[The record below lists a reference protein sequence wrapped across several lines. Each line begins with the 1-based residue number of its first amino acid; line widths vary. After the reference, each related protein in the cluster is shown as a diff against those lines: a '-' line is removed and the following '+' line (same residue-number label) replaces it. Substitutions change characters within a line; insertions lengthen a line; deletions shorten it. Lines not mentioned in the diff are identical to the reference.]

1 MSRSSA
7 ISFLAF
13 LLIFGSRIA
22 KPSPPDKATSDLHRP
37 TVTAMREAA
46 VDFLDSLGPDLA
58 AKATFAITD
67 EERKKWSNLPWTLFK
82 REGVRFGEM
91 SPEQRLLAHELIE
104 SPLSSQGYLKATGI
118 MRLDQILRER
128 LPESRAVEEPMF
140 GQDFYWI
147 GIFGDPRADRTW
159 GWQLDGHHLALNFTV
174 VGNDISVT
182 PAFLGADPAEVRSG
196 NDIGWYILG
205 EEDRRGRAL
214 FDSLDDRQR
223 ARALLSTNA
232 PRDVI
237 TGPGRADQLKE
248 IQGLPVSQMSPGQQR
263 LLMRLLGEYLH
274 NLEDDTARAQLER
287 VQAAGLEQIHFS
299 WAGLETGKPY
309 YYRLHGPKLLIE
321 FDNSYPPGQDTGPI
335 NHIHTV
341 WRDTE
346 RDYGE
351 DLLRKHYAE
360 SPRHRDE
367 GADESLQPEADTAP
381 Q

>member
-1 MSRSSA
+1 MSRNST
-7 ISFLAF
+7 ISLLAF
-13 LLIFGSRIA
+13 LVIFGPRIA
-22 KPSPPDKATSDLHRP
+22 KPSPPETATRDVQHRP
-37 TVTAMREAA
+37 TATVMRQAA
-46 VDFLDSLGPDLA
+46 VDFLDSLGPELA
-58 AKATFAITD
+58 AKATFALGD
-67 EERKKWSNLPWTLFK
+67 EERKKWSNLPWTLFE

-91 SPEQRLLAHELIE
+91 SPEQRLLVHKLIE
-104 SPLSSQGYLKATGI
+104 SPLSSQGYLKTTGI

-128 LPESRAVEEPMF
+128 LPRAAEEPMF

-147 GIFGDPRADRTW
+147 GIFGDPRTDRTW

-174 VGNDISVT
+174 VGDDISVT

-196 NDIGWYILG
+196 NDTGWYILG

-214 FDSLDDRQR
+214 FESLDDHQR
-223 ARALLSTNA
+223 AQALLSKVA

-263 LLMRLLGEYLH
+263 LLMTLLGEYLH
-274 NLEDDTARAQLER
+274 NLEDDAARAQLER

-309 YYRLHGPKLLIE
+309 YYRIHGPTLLIE

-360 SPRHRDE
+360 SPHHQ
-367 GADESLQPEADTAP
+367 DESSNESLEHETDTGP
-381 Q
+381 R